1 MTQIKSSRRNFL
13 KASASLMAVAAPF
26 SAYASEKPKYDE
38 EVDVVVVGSGV
49 SGTIAAIAAAE
60 KGSKFCLLIR

>member
-38 EVDVVVVGSGV
+38 ELS
-49 SGTIAAIAAAE
+49 
-60 KGSKFCLLIR
+60 